1 MPQAQFF
8 RLGADVR
15 CADGDCGK
23 VKSLVIDRVEDA
35 VTHLVVEHP
44 HRQQPAT
51 LVPLGLVDPGAGTA
65 HGEVRLQCTMAEFG
79 RLDPA
84 EETVF
89 VGGGDENYQMS
100 HELQTSHELTF
111 SWPYYAPGVMSPGA
125 PGRPGDPD
133 HVGRMVTED
142 IVPDEV
148 PGEDEVVRGE
158 RVHAQDGDVGHVE
171 GIVVDAGTGRVTS
184 VLLREG
190 HLLGR
195 RTVLIPR
202 SAIAEVGEFGFNL
215 NITREQVQHLPHADT
230 EHLAG

>member
-23 VKSLVIDRVEDA
+23 VKNLVINRGDDA
-35 VTHLVVEHP
+35 VTHLVVQHA
-44 HRQQPAT
+44 HRHELAT
-51 LVPLGLVDPGAGTA
+51 LVPLHLVDAGAA
-65 HGEVRLQCTMAEFG
+65 DAKGEVRLRCTMTEFG
-79 RLDPA
+79 QLDPA
-84 EETVF
+84 EATVF
-89 VGGGDENYQMS
+89 VGGDENYQMS

-111 SWPYYAPGVMSPGA
+111 SWPYYAPGMMSAGA
-125 PGRPGDPD
+125 PGRPGDPER
-133 HVGRMVTED
+133 VGQIVTED
-142 IVPDEV
+142 IVPEEL
-148 PGEDEVVRGE
+148 PGEDEVARGE
-158 RVHAQDGDVGHVE
+158 QVHAQDGDVGHVQ
-171 GIVVDAGTGRVTS
+171 GIVVDADTGRVTS

-215 NITREQVQHLPHADT
+215 NITREQVQHLPHADV

>member
-15 CADGDCGK
+15 CADGDCGT
-23 VKSLVIDRVEDA
+23 VKSLVIDRGDDA
-35 VTHLVVEHP
+35 VTHLVVEHH
-44 HRQQPAT
+44 HRRELAT
-51 LVPLGLVDPGAGTA
+51 LVPLSLVDAGAAGTGN
-65 HGEVRLQCTMAEFG
+65 GEVRLRCTMAEFG

-84 EETVF
+84 EAVIF
-89 VGGGDENYQMS
+89 VGGDENYQMS
-100 HELQTSHELTF
+100 HEVQMSHELTF
-111 SWPYYAPGVMSPGA
+111 SWPYYAPGMMSAGA

-133 HVGRMVTED
+133 SVGRVVTED

-148 PGEDEVVRGE
+148 PGEDEVSRGE
-158 RVHAQDGDVGHVE
+158 QVHAKDGDVGHVQ
-171 GIVVDAGTGRVTS
+171 GIVVDADTGRVTS

-215 NITREQVQHLPHADT
+215 TITREQVQNLPHADAG
-230 EHLAG
+230 HLAG

>member
-1 MPQAQFF
+1 MPQAQLF

-35 VTHLVVEHP
+35 VTHLVVQHP
-44 HRQQPAT
+44 HRQELAT
-51 LVPLGLVDPGAGTA
+51 LVPLGLVDAGAGTA
-65 HGEVRLQCTMAEFG
+65 HGEVRLDCTLAEFAQ
-79 RLDPA
+79 LDPA
-84 EETVF
+84 EATVF
-89 VGGGDENYQMS
+89 VGGSDEDYLTSNALQAS
-100 HELQTSHELTF
+100 HELVF

-125 PGRPGDPD
+125 PGRPGDPEK
-133 HVGRMVTED
+133 VGRIVTED

-148 PGEDEVVRGE
+148 PGEDEVARGE
-158 RVHAQDGDVGHVE
+158 QVHAQDGDVGHVQ

-215 NITREQVQHLPHADT
+215 NITREQVQHLPHA